1 MPERAIHR
9 VAAEL
14 AALRLA
20 QAADKLMP
28 TADSSV
34 FDAEPDVWVG
44 AIRSSLPRELNTVI
58 CHSKVLG
65 VACARDGTY
74 FAAYAMNRSACVGS
88 NCAYGDDLVFSRGKP
103 KLWQMLVDGSWE
115 PFYEWRSADWDPRD
129 RPWMKSTGWVRYAD
143 PVTKDN
149 IESFVAPFCH
159 GVVIAGSFVIE
170 GGESTWTTLTD
181 PKMVSRVLY
190 SNPVCVMTVR
200 IDGKRNS
207 MTLSWLTPVSN
218 DACFVI
224 SVSRTRYTANAIGES
239 TGEFGL
245 SVMVAGQES
254 LVLAIGGCSGAQVDK
269 EADIPD
275 LDYDGDIEDGAFFVR
290 GAVAR
295 LSARVL
301 RILHV
306 HLEHY
311 IVLAKIERAQILSSY
326 WSDGK
331 IFSPVSPLFPPP
343 LSFLGSKQFAHAR
356 RPCS

>member
-1 MPERAIHR
+1 MPEWAIHR

-20 QAADKLMP
+20 QSADNLMP
-28 TADSSV
+28 TVDSSV

-44 AIRSSLPRELNTVI
+44 AIRASLPSELNTAI

-74 FAAYAMNRSACVGS
+74 FAAYAMNRSACVGT

-103 KLWQMLVDGSWE
+103 GLWQMLVDGSWE

-129 RPWMKSTGWVRYAD
+129 RPWMKATGWVRYAD
-143 PVTKDN
+143 PVTKDD

-159 GVVIAGSFVIE
+159 GVVIAGSFVVE
-170 GGESTWTTLTD
+170 GGESTWRTLTD

-190 SNPVCVMTVR
+190 SNPVCVLTVR
-200 IDGKRNS
+200 VDGKRNS

-224 SVSRTRYTANAIGES
+224 SVSRTRYTASALCES
-239 TGEFGL
+239 DRKFGL
-245 SVMVAGQES
+245 SVVVAGQEG
-254 LVLAIGGCSGAQVDK
+254 LVLAIGGCSGAQVNK
-269 EADIPD
+269 ETVIPD
-275 LDYDGDIEDGAFFVR
+275 LDYDGDIDDGVFFVR

-295 LSARVL
+295 LSSRIL
-301 RILHV
+301 RILYV
-306 HLEHY
+306 YAEQY
-311 IVLAKIERAQILSSY
+311 IVLAKIERAQVLSSY
-326 WSDGK
+326 WSNGK
-331 IFSPVSPLFPPP
+331 VFSPVSPSIPPP
-343 LSFLGSKQFAHAR
+343 LSFLGSKQFAHVCR
-356 RPCS
+356 ESF